1 MADLRKIR
9 ASLVKFDVN
18 QFVGEEG
25 NLFFNI
31 ETGEIRLSDGV
42 TPGGVPVFATDFL
55 RLSDTPESYENQA
68 GKLVAVKSSEDG
80 LEFIDAPQTG
90 TGSGIFIKD
99 VLDDTSQLPVTG
111 QEGDAYLIDN
121 DIYIWSPLQQTW
133 INIGSAT
140 GGGTGS
146 GVNGSAF
153 ITDIEPQD
161 PLQSV
166 GEKVFSSDGEVL
178 DSCSTTT
185 NLVRVSVLALPGNT
199 NWKPV
204 LTIKGQTVSLT
215 AQNDSPL
222 FRGTIDIDLS
232 GDSELKVIHEDGAEH
247 TVQITVDNPPVIQ
260 QAAFTG
266 TYPNNQT
273 ELKENDTFTLD
284 LIVDIPIV
292 EIEISDYGAAKY
304 RSISV
309 SEGTTHS
316 VTVIIANRGNT
327 VQQFGIK
334 LRVRKA
340 TGAWSEY
347 YLTENDG
354 LVNGE
359 NILVLNNVKPSITF
373 TGVTYPAGQSAIKE
387 AETAQV
393 GNVIT
398 DFDSVSYSTTNNEL
412 TITES
417 TSYQTSKTV
426 ARNSGSYNVSTNNF
440 IVTANRIANGSSTT
454 AGTIVKI
461 AHTPPTISITI
472 AGNPARLRS
481 GGNDGTSVQS
491 YTVNLT
497 SSQRLSSAPSIV
509 APEGTFSGS
518 SFTGGPTN
526 WSRNILISDND
537 PRGSFNFGN
546 LSAINEANVEQT
558 VIAAGAT
565 YTIGGFVT
573 RQVFLEAFQNEVD
586 INVPIDNYNK
596 VTLSWSFNAG
606 VTQRAALDTPAPLFQ
621 SWCLLSPIDQSPVT
635 IRILD
640 DSYNASTQQSTIT
653 IQETV

>member
-1 MADLRKIR
+1 MADLRKIV
-9 ASLVKFDVN
+9 AGLVKFDVN

-25 NLFFNI
+25 NLFFNV

-42 TPGGVPVFATDFL
+42 TPGGLPVFATDFL

-398 DFDSVSYSTTNNEL
+398 DFDSVSYSTINNEL
-412 TITES
+412 TITDS

-518 SFTGGPTN
+518 SFTGGPTT